1 MRNFLS
7 ALTLVMPV
15 PSSALAVVDTYT
27 ECKTLMGFVVKLEQ
41 TDYPV
46 PSGSSFIMVHSHAPT
61 EAQFSAQYIAYE
73 SQLLRKVELEV
84 EPGEQ
89 TVPMVLVDVIY
100 NLPYPQG
107 SNSVAV
113 YDMTVREFHTSD
125 DLMRDGLF
133 SVPLNCYPVSGLY

>member
-1 MRNFLS
+1 ML
-7 ALTLVMPV
+7 A
-15 PSSALAVVDTYT
+15 PSSALAVVDNYT
-27 ECKTLMGFVVKLEQ
+27 ECKTIMGFVVELEQ
-41 TDYPV
+41 TDYAV
-46 PSGSSFIMVHSHAPT
+46 PAGSEFTIVHSHAPT
-61 EAQFSAQYIAYE
+61 EAQFSEQYIAYE

-100 NLPYPQG
+100 NFPYPQG
-107 SNSVAV
+107 ANSVAV